1 MRKTGLR
8 LCMVA
13 AFAIAIP
20 AGAQDAPKR
29 PWSDVAEFGLVMT
42 TGNSEGTNFSF
53 ANKFKYT
60 WSNAELTFDAVA
72 LRTETT
78 TRTLT
83 NVGGVVV
90 VTDTDAV
97 TAASYA
103 LGSKYRRNITERF
116 FWYVG
121 TSWYQNF
128 FAGIDDRFIVGAGVG
143 YTFVNSERHTFKGD
157 IGATFTRE
165 DPLGNPPPVELE
177 TENFA
182 GLSAALNYEFRIN
195 AKAKLTE
202 DLMMFENLDDT
213 DDWRINSIT
222 ALTAGFTD
230 NLALKVSYTVLHS
243 NEPPVRI
250 VPGTPDALYT
260 FEETDTILTAAL
272 VVNF

>member
-1 MRKTGLR
+1 MHKAILMACGLA
-8 LCMVA
+8 LASLGGA
-13 AFAIAIP
+13 AF
-20 AGAQDAPKR
+20 AQDAPKR
-29 PWSDVAEFGLVMT
+29 PWTDVAEFGLVMT
-42 TGNSEGTNFSF
+42 TGNSEGTNFSLS
-53 ANKFKYT
+53 NKFKYT
-60 WSNAELTFDAVA
+60 WTNAELTFDAVA

-78 TRTLT
+78 TRALT

-90 VTDTDAV
+90 VTDTEAV

-103 LGSKYRRNITERF
+103 LGTKYRRNITERF

-143 YTFVNSERHTFKGD
+143 YTFVKSERHTLKGD

-165 DPLGNPPPVELE
+165 DPLGDPPPVELE

-182 GLSAALNYEFRIN
+182 GVSGALNYEFRIN
-195 AKAKLTE
+195 EKAKLTE

-222 ALTAGFTD
+222 ALTASFTD
-230 NLALKVSYTVLHS
+230 KLALKVSYTVLHS
-243 NEPPVRI
+243 NQPPVRV